1 MNSRIK
7 KIAFGI
13 LAILTVVITSIC
25 IFAYTKV
32 DQAVNSMQS
41 IDKKEIKQMVNEN
54 LSEETLTQLKDT
66 LTVAVFGL
74 DSRDGEIESGAN
86 SDVIIIASINN
97 KTGEI
102 KMASIYRDTC
112 LKTGDDR
119 YRKVN
124 EAYAIGGPKKA
135 VAVLSENLDLQIDE
149 YITVN
154 WASVATAINILGGI
168 DADISTAEMK
178 YINGYITET
187 VNSTGIGSFQ
197 LKQSGLQHL
206 DGIQAVAHCR
216 IRYTD
221 NDFKRTERQREVIG
235 QMLSKAKTAD
245 WATINNIIV
254 TVLPTLSTSFD
265 TGDVI
270 ALGRNILKYNLSETS
285 GFPFTHVEKT
295 VDKQAFVF
303 ADDLTSNVSELHK
316 FLYGT
321 ENYQPSKMVQS
332 ISEAVSQKMKRK
344 EYSSSNVADSV
355 PDPVPV
361 TETEAYVVPEPEA
374 ADEAINESEPV
385 EPISETMEMES
396 QESIQ
401 TENYGPGY
409 VTTEPI
415 KEEDMQEETVE
426 YGPGT
431 VFPEETIMETEAE
444 SEAANEP
451 VQMQ

>member
-1 MNSRIK
+1 
-7 KIAFGI
+7 
-13 LAILTVVITSIC
+13 
-25 IFAYTKV
+25 
-32 DQAVNSMQS
+32 
-41 IDKKEIKQMVNEN
+41 
-54 LSEETLTQLKDT
+54 
-66 LTVAVFGL
+66 
-74 DSRDGEIESGAN
+74 
-86 SDVIIIASINN
+86 
-97 KTGEI
+97 
-102 KMASIYRDTC
+102 MASIYRDTC

-135 VAVLSENLDLQIDE
+135 VAVLNENLDLQIDE

>member
-135 VAVLSENLDLQIDE
+135 VAV
-149 YITVN
+149 
-154 WASVATAINILGGI
+154 SVSYT
-168 DADISTAEMK
+168 
-178 YINGYITET
+178 
-187 VNSTGIGSFQ
+187 
-197 LKQSGLQHL
+197 HL
-206 DGIQAVAHCR
+206 
-216 IRYTD
+216 T
-221 NDFKRTERQREVIG
+221 
-235 QMLSKAKTAD
+235 
-245 WATINNIIV
+245 
-254 TVLPTLSTSFD
+254 LPT
-265 TGDVI
+265 
-270 ALGRNILKYNLSETS
+270 N
-285 GFPFTHVEKT
+285 
-295 VDKQAFVF
+295 
-303 ADDLTSNVSELHK
+303 
-316 FLYGT
+316 
-321 ENYQPSKMVQS
+321 
-332 ISEAVSQKMKRK
+332 
-344 EYSSSNVADSV
+344 
-355 PDPVPV
+355 
-361 TETEAYVVPEPEA
+361 
-374 ADEAINESEPV
+374 
-385 EPISETMEMES
+385 
-396 QESIQ
+396 
-401 TENYGPGY
+401 
-409 VTTEPI
+409 
-415 KEEDMQEETVE
+415 
-426 YGPGT
+426 
-431 VFPEETIMETEAE
+431 
-444 SEAANEP
+444 
-451 VQMQ
+451 